1 MNRMFA
7 FFTTSTAILAI
18 FIPLALARD
27 PSPPGGGYLE
37 FNGKDNYAILENGK
51 LVDTEFEAFTV
62 EAWIYLRD
70 SPEIEERCG
79 IPERWIIAAKQGC
92 FELSVTGFDDD
103 APFKYSVKIY
113 KQPPD
118 MRNVSEVGKEG
129 HADELNKWHHISG
142 SFDGSV
148 VNRLSFDGSIQS
160 GGAFARPLANTAL
173 PFYIG
178 GMELLGSF
186 FDGFIDEVRISNV
199 ERYKNDFEPPKR
211 PFEVDKNTVAL
222 WHFDKGFTD
231 SSGNG
236 NTLIGKGVVRFSV
249 EPAGK
254 LSTTWAE
261 IKK

>member
-1 MNRMFA
+1 MFA
-7 FFTTSTAILAI
+7 LLTTSMAILAI
-18 FIPLALARD
+18 LAPLALAREL
-27 PSPPGGGYLE
+27 SPAGGGYLE

-62 EAWIYLRD
+62 EAWIYLRN

-79 IPERWIIAAKQGC
+79 IPERWIIAAKPGC
-92 FELSVTGFDDD
+92 FELSVTGFDDG

-113 KQPPD
+113 KQPPHKL
-118 MRNVSEVGKEG
+118 NVSEVGKEG
-129 HADELNKWHHISG
+129 HVDELLKWHHISG

-148 VNRLSFDGSIQS
+148 VNRLSFDGSLQS
-160 GGAFARPLANTAL
+160 GGGFGRPLANTAL

-249 EPAGK
+249 ELAGK
-254 LSTTWAE
+254 LSTTWAK
-261 IKK
+261 IKSE